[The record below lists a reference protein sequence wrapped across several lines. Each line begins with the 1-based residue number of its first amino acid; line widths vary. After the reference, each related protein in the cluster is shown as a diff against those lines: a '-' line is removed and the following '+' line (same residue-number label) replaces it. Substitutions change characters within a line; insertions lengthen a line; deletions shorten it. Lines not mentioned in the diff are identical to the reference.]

1 MICKVEYENEEL
13 SDLSLEKGGCGQK
26 IHYECLLT
34 KCLQITNNTM
44 DDSILAE
51 QIKCPDCSKH
61 IPI

>member
-44 DDSILAE
+44 DESILAE
-51 QIKCPDCSKH
+51 
-61 IPI
+61 